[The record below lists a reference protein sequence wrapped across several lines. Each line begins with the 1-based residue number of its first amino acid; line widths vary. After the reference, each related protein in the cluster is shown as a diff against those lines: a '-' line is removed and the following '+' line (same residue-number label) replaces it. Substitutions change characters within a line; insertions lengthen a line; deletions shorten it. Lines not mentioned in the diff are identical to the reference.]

1 MKKEEVVNNIET
13 YFNSFNSEI
22 TDSVDPRLTEYIIE
36 VLRNPDDH
44 GKYEILSIFRFL
56 DFLGKYELKKKKVR
70 KYIAFYESL
79 SFPSAKGMQS
89 FRLTPIQVFQFTN
102 ILGFYNGDKR
112 VCRDALLFVPRKFS
126 KELALDTKIPTPNG
140 WKTMGDLQV
149 GDYVFDENGQPTRIT
164 EVSEVKYNKKC
175 YELTFSDG
183 DKITASDE
191 HMWWIR
197 YFGRWQELTTQEI
210 VDRNWKTLRKGG
222 KYYNYNAFVPQAKGI
237 KLPEIELP
245 FDPYTFGLWLG
256 DGNSASPILHL
267 CGDDIDE
274 ILSYV
279 EEKGITPKSIV
290 REKEENCFRC
300 YFTRES
306 NNPSEFSKFL
316 TNYNLKG
323 DKHIPEIFFNG
334 SLDQRLELLQGIMDT
349 DGSIMKKK
357 GTVYITQK
365 NDKLTDDICRL
376 LTSVGIKY
384 KRSKQESKIGTKS
397 CGYYNYITF
406 HPTTDTPCFKLE
418 RKKKY
423 LDNSNVNDTKSIV
436 DIKEVPSV
444 PCKCISVDNPK
455 HLYICG
461 ERGTVTHNT
470 TTVSSLAIFDLL
482 FGDSDAQAYVASNSL
497 SQSNIC
503 FIIIKNTLK
512 ELDPTFSNFR
522 LNRDIIYTK
531 IPGRSSF
538 IRCLASSADKLDGLN
553 ASTVILDE
561 YAQAD
566 TAALRNV
573 LTSSMG
579 VRKNPLVITITTAS
593 TKLDTP
599 FVSMLNN
606 YKKILDR
613 EIENDSI
620 FASIF
625 EPDEGDDPGDER
637 TWKKVQPHLGVT
649 VTLDFYKSEYQ
660 KTLISADD
668 KTEFMCKLLNVFS
681 VPLDKQWI
689 DHKVIERNTGDFDL
703 TKLQARPQCMVSVD
717 LSVKDD
723 FSCVCYALYD
733 SINKRFVFKNDYYI
747 PRNTIKNHH
756 NSEMYTNLVNSGHLK
771 VCGEDVIDY
780 SQIANDIISNS
791 KYVNI
796 LQLGYDAY
804 KSKELTNILRA
815 SGLKTCIP
823 YSQTYANFTSP
834 IESFEA
840 AIYQDRLK
848 FDSNPLNLYCI
859 KNCIIDEDRMCNKK
873 PIKKT
878 HNLKIDGAICILM
891 CIGMFSNYKR

>member
-36 VLRNPDDH
+36 VLSNPDDH

-126 KELALDTKIPTPNG
+126 K
-140 WKTMGDLQV
+140 
-149 GDYVFDENGQPTRIT
+149 
-164 EVSEVKYNKKC
+164 
-175 YELTFSDG
+175 
-183 DKITASDE
+183 
-191 HMWWIR
+191 
-197 YFGRWQELTTQEI
+197 
-210 VDRNWKTLRKGG
+210 
-222 KYYNYNAFVPQAKGI
+222 
-237 KLPEIELP
+237 
-245 FDPYTFGLWLG
+245 
-256 DGNSASPILHL
+256 
-267 CGDDIDE
+267 
-274 ILSYV
+274 
-279 EEKGITPKSIV
+279 
-290 REKEENCFRC
+290 
-300 YFTRES
+300 
-306 NNPSEFSKFL
+306 
-316 TNYNLKG
+316 
-323 DKHIPEIFFNG
+323 
-334 SLDQRLELLQGIMDT
+334 
-349 DGSIMKKK
+349 
-357 GTVYITQK
+357 
-365 NDKLTDDICRL
+365 
-376 LTSVGIKY
+376 
-384 KRSKQESKIGTKS
+384 
-397 CGYYNYITF
+397 
-406 HPTTDTPCFKLE
+406 
-418 RKKKY
+418 
-423 LDNSNVNDTKSIV
+423 
-436 DIKEVPSV
+436 
-444 PCKCISVDNPK
+444 
-455 HLYICG
+455 
-461 ERGTVTHNT
+461 T

-482 FGDSDAQAYVASNSL
+482 FGDSDAQAYVASNSF

-503 FIIIKNTLK
+503 FSIIKNTLK

-689 DHKVIERNTGDFDL
+689 DHKVIERNTSDFDL

>member
-36 VLRNPDDH
+36 VLSNPDDH

-112 VCRDALLFVPRKFS
+112 VCRDALLFVPRKY
-126 KELALDTKIPTPNG
+126 G
-140 WKTMGDLQV
+140 KT
-149 GDYVFDENGQPTRIT
+149 
-164 EVSEVKYNKKC
+164 S
-175 YELTFSDG
+175 S
-183 DKITASDE
+183 
-191 HMWWIR
+191 
-197 YFGRWQELTTQEI
+197 
-210 VDRNWKTLRKGG
+210 
-222 KYYNYNAFVPQAKGI
+222 
-237 KLPEIELP
+237 
-245 FDPYTFGLWLG
+245 
-256 DGNSASPILHL
+256 
-267 CGDDIDE
+267 
-274 ILSYV
+274 
-279 EEKGITPKSIV
+279 
-290 REKEENCFRC
+290 
-300 YFTRES
+300 
-306 NNPSEFSKFL
+306 
-316 TNYNLKG
+316 
-323 DKHIPEIFFNG
+323 
-334 SLDQRLELLQGIMDT
+334 
-349 DGSIMKKK
+349 
-357 GTVYITQK
+357 
-365 NDKLTDDICRL
+365 
-376 LTSVGIKY
+376 
-384 KRSKQESKIGTKS
+384 
-397 CGYYNYITF
+397 
-406 HPTTDTPCFKLE
+406 
-418 RKKKY
+418 
-423 LDNSNVNDTKSIV
+423 
-436 DIKEVPSV
+436 
-444 PCKCISVDNPK
+444 
-455 HLYICG
+455 
-461 ERGTVTHNT
+461 
-470 TTVSSLAIFDLL
+470 VSSLAIFDLL
-482 FGDSDAQAYVASNSL
+482 FGDSDAQAYVASNSF

-503 FIIIKNTLK
+503 FGIIKNTLK

-780 SQIANDIISNS
+780 GQIANDIISNS

-823 YSQTYANFTSP
+823 YSQTYVNFTSP

-840 AIYQDRLK
+840 SVYQDRLK